1 LDGLLALESNRSREF
16 GEGDGDALGGACVDR
31 EFVVA
36 AAEVLQA
43 LAQIP

>member
-1 LDGLLALESNRSREF
+1 
-16 GEGDGDALGGACVDR
+16 LGGACVDR
-31 EFVVA
+31 EFGVA